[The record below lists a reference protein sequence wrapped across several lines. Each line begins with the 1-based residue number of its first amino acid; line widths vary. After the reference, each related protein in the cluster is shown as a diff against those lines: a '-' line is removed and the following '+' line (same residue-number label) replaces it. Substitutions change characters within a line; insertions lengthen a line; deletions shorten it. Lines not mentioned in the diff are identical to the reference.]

1 MKPLCAFYFVFLHQN
16 ARLGFSCVKH
26 WRRHLSTKWGV
37 HLLIH
42 KLLWD
47 PWIEL
52 GETFK
57 ESSSHCASSMLF
69 FPIWMNVGISR
80 YKTWNLSL
88 VDQGGLSSNPQLNW
102 NQWMKF
108 DNFFIGSSL
117 HEAKPLYGFF
127 FFLFLFTFLGSHDA
141 KWNLSLVVQGGL
153 CFNTQ
158 LSWIHFDA
166 HPILLLCLNSLITYE
181 GFVYRFRGEKRRGYN
196 KGSLAQF
203 LLSWLNLFHT
213 LSGILNKC

>member
-127 FFLFLFTFLGSHDA
+127 FYFCSPFWGLMMQNEICHWLFKGDYVLIPNSAGFTLMHIQSYCY
-141 KWNLSLVVQGGL
+141 V
-153 CFNTQ
+153 
-158 LSWIHFDA
+158 WI
-166 HPILLLCLNSLITYE
+166 L
-181 GFVYRFRGEKRRGYN
+181 
-196 KGSLAQF
+196 
-203 LLSWLNLFHT
+203 W
-213 LSGILNKC
+213 